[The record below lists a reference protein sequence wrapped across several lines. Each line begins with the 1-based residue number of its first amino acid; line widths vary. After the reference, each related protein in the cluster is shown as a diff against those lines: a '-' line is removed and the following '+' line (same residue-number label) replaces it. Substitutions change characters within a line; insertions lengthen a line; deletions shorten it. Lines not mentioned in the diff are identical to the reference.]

1 MSKITEKIKMQNEE
15 PTFWHAEESIETPS
29 KKITADKEIQ
39 TADAV
44 DSSIAALN
52 QKSDVISKG
61 KLYKINFVEKKE
73 DEFDR
78 ETLPKPIGWDIADG
92 DYVKDYSFGE
102 LPKMQALREL
112 KNFKLIFL
120 IASLVVTAL
129 VVLLFAVIA
138 SKA

>member
-1 MSKITEKIKMQNEE
+1 MSKITEKIKPQPTE
-15 PTFWHAEESIETPS
+15 PTFWQATESLDATT
-29 KKITADKEIQ
+29 KKITIKKDTQ
-39 TADAV
+39 TAVAFENNVTYEDTIV
-44 DSSIAALN
+44 GD
-52 QKSDVISKG
+52 KG
-61 KLYKINFVEKKE
+61 KLYKIDFAEKNE
-73 DEFDR
+73 IEFDR

-92 DYVKDYSFGE
+92 DYVKDYTFGE

-120 IASLVVTAL
+120 IASLAVTAL